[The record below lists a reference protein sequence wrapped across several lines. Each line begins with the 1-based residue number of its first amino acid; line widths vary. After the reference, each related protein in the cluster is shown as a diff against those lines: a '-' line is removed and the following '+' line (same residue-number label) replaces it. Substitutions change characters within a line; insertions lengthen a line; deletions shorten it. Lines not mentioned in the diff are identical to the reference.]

1 MELCLVR
8 HGIAVERGSAG
19 YTNDASRP
27 LTEEGRERMGQ
38 VAAGLARLWMPEL
51 VVSSP
56 LVRARE
62 TAEILQV
69 AWGEPRMRFS
79 EALATGD
86 HDELFD
92 DIRDMGGER
101 VAVVGHEP
109 WLSGLLS
116 LVLSGDAAQVRSQF
130 KKGGAALVLFAE
142 DTPGPGD
149 GQLAWF
155 LPPRVVRETA

>member
-27 LTEEGRERMGQ
+27 LTDEGRERMGQ
-38 VAAGLARLWMPEL
+38 VAAGLARLWTPEL

-62 TAEILQV
+62 TAEILQA
-69 AWGEPRMRFS
+69 AWGNPRMRFS

-86 HDELFD
+86 HDELFE
-92 DIRDMGGER
+92 DMADMDGER

-109 WLSGLLS
+109 WISGLLS
-116 LVLSGDAAQVRSQF
+116 LVLSGDTSLVRSPF
-130 KKGGAALVLFAE
+130 KKGGAALVRFAE
-142 DTPGPGD
+142 GAAGPGA
-149 GQLAWF
+149 GELAWF
-155 LPPRVVRETA
+155 LPPRYSRDEA